1 MNDAPDWKREGAH
14 WPNHEAS
21 SFVRAAGL
29 EWHVQRMG
37 KGEPLLL
44 LHGTGASTHSWAGL
58 LPLLAEQYDVIA
70 PDLPGHGFTSS
81 RPSGMLSLP
90 FVARAVSELAEQL
103 EVTPRIIV
111 GHSAGAAIAL
121 SLSPRL
127 PTMPVVIGINAAMS
141 RFEGIASWAFPM
153 LARLLA
159 LNPLTARIFTL
170 GGPNPARAR
179 RLIEGTGSRLSDEGL
194 ALYAR
199 LIADRAHVEATLQM
213 MTQWRIDP
221 LVDAL
226 PRITAPT
233 LLIAATGDRAVPAA
247 TSDEAA
253 QRMPRARVEKL
264 TGLGHLAHEEA
275 PDRVAGLATAFIE
288 TATGSTT
295 RELRLCQ

>member
-1 MNDAPDWKREGAH
+1 MDRTRDLPS
-14 WPNHEAS
+14 WPHADRS
-21 SFVRAAGL
+21 RFMRDGHHD
-29 EWHVQRMG
+29 WHVQDMG
-37 KGEPLLL
+37 RGPMMLC
-44 LHGTGASTHSWAGL
+44 LHGSGASTHSWRDLMPIWARRWRVV
-58 LPLLAEQYDVIA
+58 AI
-70 PDLPGHGFTSS
+70 DLPGQGFTRSATL
-81 RPSGMLSLP
+81 RRCGLDHMTEDIGRLCTAQGWAPT
-90 FVARAVSELAEQL
+90 A
-103 EVTPRIIV
+103 IV